1 MVETKNCQ
9 NCQYS
14 GGRKIYKN
22 MFYVKFSTSS
32 TKYRMLKTILD
43 GNWKI
48 GPMVWKRRS
57 LPTVPRLL
65 HKSLKSIHQSHEQEK
80 RRAYNQRVIKVEHG
94 SFTPLVFSTV
104 GGQSYECGRFYNRLS
119 TLLSEKRGEHKSQTT
134 AYIRCKINFSL
145 LRSALVCLRGTR
157 SLKNTEINSS
167 SDLVN
172 TMAGV
177 N

>member
-48 GPMVWKRRS
+48 DPMVWKRRS
-57 LPTVPRLL
+57 LPTVLRLWKYEVL
-65 HKSLKSIHQSHEQEK
+65 TEATKDISKEDE
-80 RRAYNQRVIKVEHG
+80 RGAERD
-94 SFTPLVFSTV
+94 PLRTSKA
-104 GGQSYECGRFYNRLS
+104 Q
-119 TLLSEKRGEHKSQTT
+119 
-134 AYIRCKINFSL
+134 
-145 LRSALVCLRGTR
+145 
-157 SLKNTEINSS
+157 NSPQ
-167 SDLVN
+167 V
-172 TMAGV
+172 
-177 N
+177 